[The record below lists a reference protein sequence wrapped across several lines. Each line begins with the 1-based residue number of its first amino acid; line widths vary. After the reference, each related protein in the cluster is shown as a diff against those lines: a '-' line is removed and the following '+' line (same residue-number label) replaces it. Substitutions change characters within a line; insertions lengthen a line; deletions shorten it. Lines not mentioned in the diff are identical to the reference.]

1 MSHGLVCT
9 TGVGCRTATVHWAEP
24 SRGQGVL
31 GVIEVV
37 CLFDSLRPI
46 EDLQK
51 KEPLPHAMVQ

>member
-9 TGVGCRTATVHWAEP
+9 TGVGCRTAVLWAAP

-31 GVIEVV
+31 WVIEVV